1 MGLPVLLLIDSLSFL
16 MQCPCHHTCRGG
28 GGLNPG
34 IVISIGAVFVLGVFL
49 YLNSVY

>member
-1 MGLPVLLLIDSLSFL
+1 MDLPVLLINFILFL
-16 MQCPCHHTCRGG
+16 MQNPGHHICRGG

>member
-1 MGLPVLLLIDSLSFL
+1 MLLLIDLLSSLT
-16 MQCPCHHTCRGG
+16 QYPCHHICRGG

-49 YLNSVY
+49 YLNSIY